1 VEQDE
6 RTLRLLL
13 LALENLLERSLG
25 GGGVF
30 LPPGYIPKWGE
41 QQSPSIVVGGIVPAV
56 GGSATEFPVVP
67 SGQAGEHEE
76 NPHEENPPVS
86 GIVEGFEVSV
96 SQDKVVVGRGKYRWD
111 GEEREFG
118 GAEVSLPSN
127 PPHPVFIVFNLQRGE
142 VGLTYYPSAVE
153 VVLYVRQ

>member
-1 VEQDE
+1 MEQDE

-13 LALENLLERSLG
+13 LALESLLERSLG

-56 GGSATEFPVVP
+56 GGSATEFPAVP

-76 NPHEENPPVS
+76 TPPAP
-86 GIVEGFEVSV
+86 GILEGFEVSV

-111 GEEREFG
+111 GEEKEFG
-118 GAEVSLPSN
+118 GAEVILPSQS
-127 PPHPVFIVFNLQRGE
+127 PHPVFVVFNLQKGE
-142 VGLTYYPSAVE
+142 VRLTYYPSAVE
-153 VVLYVRQ
+153 VVLHVKQ